1 MYLCTYTFSNS
12 SNSYIIIKCKFVLL
26 QFLNNLKK
34 KNQTNMANRD
44 QNALD
49 ATRAQ
54 VNEVQNIMKNNVD
67 KIMEREGK
75 LSDLEGRADQL
86 QVWFVDRITIILS
99 KNLFVEEKG
108 DSTNIQKIWT
118 LVMNSSCM

>member
-1 MYLCTYTFSNS
+1 MGHFVSNF
-12 SNSYIIIKCKFVLL
+12 FVLIVDWYYI
-26 QFLNNLKK
+26 LK
-34 KNQTNMANRD
+34 NTMADRD
-44 QNALD
+44 QSHLD

-86 QVWFVDRITIILS
+86 QAGTEQFHRAAVKIKRKKFWENMKMKIIGVIIAVIIIILS
-99 KNLFVEEKG
+99 
-108 DSTNIQKIWT
+108 T
-118 LVMNSSCM
+118 

>member
-1 MYLCTYTFSNS
+1 
-12 SNSYIIIKCKFVLL
+12 
-26 QFLNNLKK
+26 
-34 KNQTNMANRD
+34 MADRD
-44 QNALD
+44 QSHLD

-86 QVWFVDRITIILS
+86 QASL
-99 KNLFVEEKG
+99 N
-108 DSTNIQKIWT
+108 NICT
-118 LVMNSSCM
+118 Y